1 MEAKAIKTDTY
12 LDPIEIE
19 NHLKN
24 VEYIIMAMPAP
35 EKFKETPI
43 QFTIFLNTQDNF
55 SEEIKTAILEKFLLE
70 NKIGKPEKLMS
81 QRMPVGFSASKE
93 QDTPMPLLL
102 IDPQDQ
108 RSIPHEIMFVMD
120 FLADSEEFYEAK
132 EHSLTGWTYSYN
144 K

>member
-1 MEAKAIKTDTY
+1 MEAKAIRTDTY

-43 QFTIFLNTQDNF
+43 QFTIFLNTNDNF
-55 SEEIKTAILEKFLLE
+55 SPEIKTSILEKFLLE
-70 NKIGKPEKLMS
+70 NKIGQPEKLMS
-81 QRMPVGFSASKE
+81 QLMPVGFSLSNE

-102 IDPQDQ
+102 IDPKDQ
-108 RSIPHEIMFVMD
+108 RSIPHEVMFVMD

-144 K
+144 